1 MTTVITVA
9 RLLLARIVAV
19 TTLITVSRLL
29 LARIVAVTTLITV
42 SRLLLARI
50 VAVTTLITT
59 LFETRTIHLPE
70 DMSVLLDATN
80 LQSECHC
87 VENLVEIDGLGTVG
101 CWNVGIIPEF
111 EHVATM
117 THLGESIREL
127 LVELLSVF
135 QSFRIDVRREPIVPG
150 TAIHAVG
157 ISGIGLWTGGL
168 VIRTAGT
175 TCGGIRL

>member
-1 MTTVITVA
+1 
-9 RLLLARIVAV
+9 
-19 TTLITVSRLL
+19 
-29 LARIVAVTTLITV
+29 
-42 SRLLLARI
+42 
-50 VAVTTLITT
+50 
-59 LFETRTIHLPE
+59 
-70 DMSVLLDATN
+70 MSVLLDATN

-87 VENLVEIDGLGTVG
+87 VENLVEIDGLCVVSRR
-101 CWNVGIIPEF
+101 NVGVIPEL

-117 THLGESIREL
+117 THLGESVREL

-157 ISGIGLWTGGL
+157 ISGMILWTGGF